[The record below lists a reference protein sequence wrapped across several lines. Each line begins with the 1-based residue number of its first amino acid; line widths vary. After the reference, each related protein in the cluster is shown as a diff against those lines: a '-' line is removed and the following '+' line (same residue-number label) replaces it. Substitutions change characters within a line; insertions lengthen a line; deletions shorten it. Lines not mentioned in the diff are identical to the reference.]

1 MESSTPGTEPSA
13 PRSSAESEEFATEP
27 VPYEHTVGWV
37 RVGLI
42 SAMVAFSLPTF
53 VTGAE
58 IFLAAENARA
68 LPSILIGCGLLTVIA
83 SISGSIG
90 TRTHL
95 SSYMLARV
103 AFGTK
108 GAALVN
114 IAFAISLLGWF
125 GVNIDLFSG
134 AILRLLRDTMDIAA
148 DPWIVELFAGAAMTI
163 TTIYGFR
170 AINVL
175 STILVPVMMV
185 VTALLFSNAL
195 DIRSFAET
203 LAVQQAS
210 EISFG
215 DAISSVVGGVII
227 GAVILPDIT
236 RFIRHWRGA
245 VYTAL
250 LSYLVVQSIVMIAGG
265 LAADAFESV
274 DLLDVMILMG
284 LGWAAFAVI
293 IAGSWVLNSLNL
305 YSTTLSVE
313 ATFPKMEN
321 RLSIVALG
329 TLGTIAAFLNIL
341 DHFLSFLFY
350 LAIVFVPVAGVIA
363 VDYFLARRSA
373 YHEKLRAAERSVSW
387 IALISWAAGAIVA
400 LLGSESIIRL
410 SGIAALDA
418 MFVSALAYA
427 ILSRFDGASTQAADD
442 ADSKG
447 APTC

>member
-1 MESSTPGTEPSA
+1 MSPSDENAALPGSA
-13 PRSSAESEEFATEP
+13 SNVESEEFATEP

-58 IFLAAENARA
+58 IFLAIDNARA
-68 LPSILIGCGLLTVIA
+68 FNAVLIGCGLLTLIA

-90 TRTHL
+90 ARTRL

-103 AFGTK
+103 AFGTR

-134 AILRLLRDTMDIAA
+134 AILRLLSDTMGMHAI
-148 DPWIVELFAGAAMTI
+148 PWIVELFAGAAMTI

-170 AINVL
+170 AINLL
-175 STILVPVMMV
+175 STVLVPVMMV
-185 VTALLFSNAL
+185 VTALLISNAL
-195 DIRSFAET
+195 DVRSFSDT
-203 LAVQQAS
+203 LALTQAS
-210 EISFG
+210 AISFG

-236 RFIRHWRGA
+236 RFIRNWRGA
-245 VYTAL
+245 IYTAL
-250 LSYLVVQSIVMIAGG
+250 LSYFVVQSIVMIAGG
-265 LAADAFESV
+265 LAAAAFESV

-284 LGWAAFAVI
+284 MGWAAFAVI

-313 ATFPKMEN
+313 ATVSGIDN
-321 RLSIVALG
+321 RLLIVALG
-329 TLGTIAAFLNIL
+329 ALGTIAAFLNIF
-341 DHFLSFLFY
+341 DHFLDFLFY

-363 VDYFLARRSA
+363 VDYIVARRSA
-373 YHEKLRAAERSVSW
+373 YHENLIAAGRSVSVM
-387 IALISWAAGAIVA
+387 ALISWAAGAVVA
-400 LLGSESIIRL
+400 LLGSLSFIRL

-418 MFVSALAYA
+418 MIVSAVAYA
-427 ILSRFDGASTQAADD
+427 VLSRFDRPAVLTLQ
-442 ADSKG
+442 DSSDKG
-447 APTC
+447 EPEC